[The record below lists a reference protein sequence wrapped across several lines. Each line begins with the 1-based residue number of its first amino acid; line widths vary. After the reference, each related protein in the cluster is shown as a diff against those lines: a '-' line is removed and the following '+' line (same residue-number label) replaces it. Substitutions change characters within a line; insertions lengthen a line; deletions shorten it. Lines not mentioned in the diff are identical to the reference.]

1 MDNVIPALPQVPD
14 GTTIVLLI
22 NMHQML
28 VGKLSRTPMQLFI
41 KRPRL
46 LVPQVVPGSPTMSF
60 GFMPLGSPIFNEADS
75 EVIAYPT
82 NVVLYKVAEK
92 QLADAYQSATS
103 PIKMAGM
110 ASPFK

>member
-1 MDNVIPALPQVPD
+1 MDNVIPALPQIPD

-22 NMHQML
+22 NMNQIL
-28 VGKLSRTPMQLFI
+28 IGKLSRTPLQLFI

-46 LVPQVVPGSPTMSF
+46 LVPQMTPTGGAMSF

-82 NVVLYKVAEK
+82 NVVLYKVADK
-92 QLADAYQSATS
+92 PLADAYQSATS
-103 PIKMAGM
+103 PIKT
-110 ASPFK
+110 ASIMPPF